1 MTFSE
6 AKEILDRHNK
16 WRRDNHV
23 PNKYE
28 MVNPTELGIAIETA
42 IEALSGCISSEC
54 ESYSD
59 IVDNYRELNELKSKS
74 DRFDAYIWR

>member
-1 MTFSE
+1 MTFTE
-6 AKEILDRHNK
+6 AKRILELHNL

-42 IEALSGCISSEC
+42 IDALSRCVNSEY
-54 ESYSD
+54 ESYNS
-59 IVDNYRELNELKSKS
+59 VTNNYDKQ
-74 DRFDAYIWR
+74 

>member
-1 MTFSE
+1 MTFTE
-6 AKEILDRHNK
+6 ARKILELHNL

-28 MVNPTELGIAIETA
+28 MVDPTELGIAIETA
-42 IEALSGCISSEC
+42 IEALNGCISSGC

-59 IVDNYRELNELKSKS
+59 IVDVYRELNYLKYKY
-74 DRFDAYIWR
+74 DID

>member
-1 MTFSE
+1 MTFTE
-6 AKEILDRHNK
+6 AKRILELHNL

-42 IEALSGCISSEC
+42 IEALSGCIGSEC

-59 IVDNYRELNELKSKS
+59 VVSNYRELRYLQHIAN
-74 DRFDAYIWR
+74 FDD

>member
-1 MTFSE
+1 MTFTE
-6 AKEILDRHNK
+6 AKRILELHNL

-42 IEALSGCISSEC
+42 IEALMGCIGSEC

-59 IVDNYRELNELKSKS
+59 IVSNYRELRYLQHRVN
-74 DRFDAYIWR
+74 FDD

>member
-1 MTFSE
+1 MTFTE
-6 AKEILDRHNK
+6 AKRILELHNL

-42 IEALSGCISSEC
+42 IESLNFCIELGA

-59 IVDNYRELNELKSKS
+59 MEKFCCDLRY
-74 DRFDAYIWR
+74 D

>member
-1 MTFSE
+1 MTFTE
-6 AKEILDRHNK
+6 ARKILELHNL
-16 WRRDNHV
+16 WRRDSYV

-42 IEALSGCISSEC
+42 IEALNGCISSGC

-59 IVDNYRELNELKSKS
+59 IVDVYRELSYIKHKYEL
-74 DRFDAYIWR
+74 D

>member
-1 MTFSE
+1 MTFTE
-6 AKEILDRHNK
+6 ARKILELHNK

-42 IEALSGCISSEC
+42 IESLNFCIESGC

-59 IVDNYRELNELKSKS
+59 MENFCRDLRYE
-74 DRFDAYIWR
+74 

>member
-6 AKEILDRHNK
+6 AKKILELHNL

-42 IEALSGCISSEC
+42 IEALNCCINSEC
-54 ESYSD
+54 KSYND
-59 IVDNYRELNELKSKS
+59 VTNNYDKQ
-74 DRFDAYIWR
+74 

>member
-1 MTFSE
+1 MTFTE
-6 AKEILDRHNK
+6 AKKILVQHNL

-23 PNKYE
+23 PNQYE

-59 IVDNYRELNELKSKS
+59 VVSNWRELRYLQRVAN
-74 DRFDAYIWR
+74 FDD

>member
-1 MTFSE
+1 MTFTE
-6 AKEILDRHNK
+6 ARKILELHNL
-16 WRRDNHV
+16 WRRDNSV

-42 IEALSGCISSEC
+42 IEALNGCIGSGC

-59 IVDNYRELNELKSKS
+59 VVDIYRELRYLKYKYEL
-74 DRFDAYIWR
+74 D